1 MQWQPKIIN
10 FNFNATKEHIMEEK
24 DIETPDC
31 GSCCEQ
37 CGCGCVEPEKEE

>member
-1 MQWQPKIIN
+1 
-10 FNFNATKEHIMEEK
+10 MEDK

-37 CGCGCVEPEKEE
+37 CGCGCGPDEEPKE

>member
-1 MQWQPKIIN
+1 
-10 FNFNATKEHIMEEK
+10 MEDK

-37 CGCGCVEPEKEE
+37 CGCGCGEPETPEEK